1 MQGYTSGNDLY
12 QVANSVALRND
23 AHVQASY
30 SQYCAPRAQ
39 DVAQLASVRQEFC
52 SSYISYVPPT
62 STTIVLSTPAV
73 STSVVISVEHSTVV
87 YNSVVT
93 VTAANKKKR
102 DDDGPLPETAYI
114 EASPSLSVSTIPTGA
129 VKRAA
134 ISTPTLVAHW
144 PAQKISAACSLI
156 ATGSAYS
163 TITSNGAMQVVTTTT
178 TVDSIIYSLSTT
190 TTSATVSAPKSC
202 PTQVV
207 INGGFE
213 DGTTTPFVFSEGP
226 NFFNDSSG
234 RLDLLDDAT
243 LAHSGSYLASVVE
256 TDASLGGLNFR
267 LSQTVPVCPG
277 ASYTLNF
284 YASSQSNPILL
295 GPHSAISRLAS
306 VMFVPRPI
314 QQWVTGLISLLA
326 FPSQVLT
333 QPRLSFPYTRLESFW
348 VLALSS
354 GAGDLLGSTTSA
366 KH

>member
-1 MQGYTSGNDLY
+1 VQGYTSGNDLY
-12 QVANSVALRND
+12 QVANSVALTNN
-23 AHVQASY
+23 ALVQAGY
-30 SQYCAPRAQ
+30 PQYCAPRAQ
-39 DVAQLASVRQEFC
+39 DVAQLASVGQEFC

-62 STTIVLSTPAV
+62 STTIVLSTPAL
-73 STSVVISVEHSTVV
+73 SITVVISVEYPTVL

-102 DDDGPLPETAYI
+102 DDDGPLPRTAYI
-114 EASPSLSVSTIPTGA
+114 ETSPSLSVSAIPTGA

-134 ISTPTLVAHW
+134 IFTPTLVAHW
-144 PAQKISAACSLI
+144 SAQKISAACSLV

-163 TITSNGAMQVVTTTT
+163 TVTSTGAMQVVTTTTT

-190 TTSATVSAPKSC
+190 TTSATASAPKSC

-226 NFFNDSSG
+226 NFFDNSGG

-277 ASYTLNF
+277 ASYTFNF
-284 YASSQSNPILL
+284 YASSQFNPAE
-295 GPHSAISRLAS
+295 S
-306 VMFVPRPI
+306 
-314 QQWVTGLISLLA
+314 
-326 FPSQVLT
+326 T
-333 QPRLSFPYTRLESFW
+333 QCNLVAAP
-348 VLALSS
+348 
-354 GAGDLLGSTTSA
+354 
-366 KH
+366 